1 MVDKILITTS
11 GIGSRLGDLTDYTN
25 KSLVRIGNKP
35 AISLIIENYPSDCE
49 FIITLGHFGEYV
61 REFLTITYPDLNFK
75 FVNVDKYKGVGASL
89 GYSLL
94 QAREHLQCPFI
105 FNACD
110 TLFLKKST
118 ILEYLKSKDNFC
130 VGSKREDSSQ
140 YATLLINNGSVKEIK
155 RKGEINFDYAYVG
168 VCGIRNYK
176 DFWNTLENTYRQ
188 NPNDASLHEGHIINK
203 MINSTSTFFFYD
215 AKDWV
220 DIGNTGELER
230 ARKKFSSFAEVLEKK
245 NESIYFFDDVVVKF
259 FADFNTCL
267 DRVSRAKELDGFVPK
282 VLSHG
287 NNFYKYEKVKG
298 DLLANCVNR
307 SIFSN
312 LLNWSRDK
320 FWVKKDIDNFDKLC
334 YNFYITKTENRIKQF
349 LNGEKDKETN
359 INGQNVSSVE
369 DLMKQID
376 TDNLCSGYPVRFHG
390 DFILDNILKTKDGFC
405 LLDWRQDFAGNL
417 ETGDIYY
424 DFAKLNHNLTINHK
438 IVNKNLFN
446 YNNEDCHILC
456 NSRLLSCKK
465 ILKDFI
471 VSNNF
476 DYKKVEIL
484 TALIWINMAPL
495 HEYPFNQF
503 LFNFGKLNLYEALEN
518 D

>member
-1 MVDKILITTS
+1 M
-11 GIGSRLGDLTDYTN
+11 
-25 KSLVRIGNKP
+25 
-35 AISLIIENYPSDCE
+35 
-49 FIITLGHFGEYV
+49 
-61 REFLTITYPDLNFK
+61 
-75 FVNVDKYKGVGASL
+75 
-89 GYSLL
+89 
-94 QAREHLQCPFI
+94 
-105 FNACD
+105 
-110 TLFLKKST
+110 
-118 ILEYLKSKDNFC
+118 
-130 VGSKREDSSQ
+130 
-140 YATLLINNGSVKEIK
+140 
-155 RKGEINFDYAYVG
+155 
-168 VCGIRNYK
+168 
-176 DFWNTLENTYRQ
+176 
-188 NPNDASLHEGHIINK
+188 
-203 MINSTSTFFFYD
+203 
-215 AKDWV
+215 
-220 DIGNTGELER
+220 
-230 ARKKFSSFAEVLEKK
+230 
-245 NESIYFFDDVVVKF
+245 
-259 FADFNTCL
+259 
-267 DRVSRAKELDGFVPK
+267 
-282 VLSHG
+282 SHG

-307 SIFSN
+307 SIFWN

-359 INGQNVSSVE
+359 INGQNVSSIE